1 MTVVLTFHHHN
12 IIVSNEYSLT
22 YYFTTHKQFIEA
34 FHQTHN
40 LHYKPTNENKNRKL
54 KQTQNISLKIQ

>member
-12 IIVSNEYSLT
+12 IIVSNKYSLT

-40 LHYKPTNENKNRKL
+40 LHYKPTNENKNKP
-54 KQTQNISLKIQ
+54 KTYH